1 MLVLLGA
8 GAILKVDSFIEG
20 YLGYP
25 TSIAYDTVFVGLWLV
40 PLALILLGYR
50 LCRKIFRRK
59 TVRFWTPL
67 TILSLICLS
76 YYIPLPLMLSDVHQ
90 RGFACYA
97 RRTFNVP
104 EIAAWAKSYKP
115 RPPKDQYE
123 EQWEYAVVPPE
134 DLPPSLKVT
143 AQALWDGDRWEYRG
157 DEQLG
162 PAFLFYKKDRTLR
175 ILYGSGM
182 MGCWGLIVGSGAG
195 RDGWGISLG
204 DDASVYEGEGSPH

>member
-25 TSIAYDTVFVGLWLV
+25 TSIAYDAVFVGLWLV

-97 RRTFNVP
+97 R
-104 EIAAWAKSYKP
+104 
-115 RPPKDQYE
+115 
-123 EQWEYAVVPPE
+123 
-134 DLPPSLKVT
+134 
-143 AQALWDGDRWEYRG
+143 
-157 DEQLG
+157 
-162 PAFLFYKKDRTLR
+162 
-175 ILYGSGM
+175 
-182 MGCWGLIVGSGAG
+182 
-195 RDGWGISLG
+195 
-204 DDASVYEGEGSPH
+204 